1 MSPVKRWEESPHP
14 IHAPFG
20 TAPCDMKHAAPWVIK
35 RLLLFLPFGTAG
47 SRAQA
52 HADRQAVSC
61 LYGVA
66 AAVAALCPLVARQTM
81 PGSNEEWLQ
90 LETTIHDTS
99 PPIVE
104 KKYGQGHTLLPLQTP
119 SLPWN
124 YPFRKDIDL
133 AVCYLNDDSMLF
145 LRWCFLPNVKCLRC
159 GYLDLFP
166 PPPLI
171 LRKQQEVEKKYWLN

>member
-1 MSPVKRWEESPHP
+1 MSPVKRWGASPHP

-20 TAPCDMKHAAPWVIK
+20 TAPHAMKHAPPWVIK

-47 SRAQA
+47 SQPPV
-52 HADRQAVSC
+52 HADKRAVSC

-66 AAVAALCPLVARQTM
+66 AAVAALCPLVARQTV
-81 PGSNEEWLQ
+81 PCRNEEWLR
-90 LETTIHDTS
+90 LEITVHDTS

-104 KKYGQGHTLLPLQTP
+104 KKYGQGHTLLPRQTP

-124 YPFRKDIDL
+124 YCFQRDVAL
-133 AVCYLNDDSMLF
+133 SLCNLNDGSMLF
-145 LRWCFLPNVKCLRC
+145 LGWCFLPNVKCFHC
-159 GYLDLFP
+159 GYFDLLP

-171 LRKQQEVEKKYWLN
+171 LRKPQEVRKKCWLN